1 VAVTVSRIPFRDG
14 DRALAAGLLRQAVK
28 DMQNTSEQSQAQLRH
43 SRDRGELRVEATVWL
58 GSKAATRW
66 FDVVGVEQHYALEKA
81 GWGKHA
87 EELLA
92 AGGPLI
98 GPESRVVMEM
108 GLDALEL
115 GGVRCRRVL
124 DVP

>member
-1 VAVTVSRIPFRDG
+1 MSRIPFGDG

-28 DMQNTSEQSQAQLRH
+28 DMRDTSVQSKAQLRH

-66 FDVVGVEQHYALEKA
+66 FDVIGVEQHYALQKA

-108 GLDALEL
+108 GLDALGL
-115 GGVRCRRVL
+115 IDVRCRQPEEV
-124 DVP
+124 